1 MEDEDALRNAAYIL
15 IGFGTFVFAVGI
27 YVVLFQNDA
36 EDKLDSGLEKSI
48 KEHYGE
54 TLKGAWDLV
63 QKELQCCG
71 GNSYTEY
78 TNSTWRAEQDP

>member
-1 MEDEDALRNAAYIL
+1 MRLIL
-15 IGFGTFVFAVGI
+15 SINSSP
-27 YVVLFQNDA
+27 QA

-63 QKELQCCG
+63 QKEVSKHEKTVKYL
-71 GNSYTEY
+71 
-78 TNSTWRAEQDP
+78 